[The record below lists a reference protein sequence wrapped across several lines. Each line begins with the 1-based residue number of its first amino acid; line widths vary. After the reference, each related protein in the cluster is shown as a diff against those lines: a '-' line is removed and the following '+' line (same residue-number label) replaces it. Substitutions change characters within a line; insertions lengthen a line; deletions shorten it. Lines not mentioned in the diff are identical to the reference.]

1 MAPPW
6 PFNLYVDR
14 LGLKA
19 APCGREHMKDLSHR
33 AAAWR
38 GDPRIRGAY
47 FAAVPGSGRRRAAL
61 AAPIDERLYF
71 AGEATALEFFA
82 TCHGAY
88 PTGIATAETVAQAL
102 GGGEPARRVASD

>member
-1 MAPPW
+1 
-6 PFNLYVDR
+6 
-14 LGLKA
+14 
-19 APCGREHMKDLSHR
+19 MKDLSHH

-47 FAAVPGSGRRRAAL
+47 AAAESGSGRRRAAL

-71 AGEATALEFFA
+71 AGEATELEFFA
-82 TCHGAY
+82 TRHGAY
-88 PTGIATAETVAQAL
+88 PTGTATAETVAQAL